1 MGGYNEQQAHSAKG
15 GATRLSLLG
24 ELAVILSTVKGLVGL
39 DLDVASLLL
48 RCRDFLNMSV
58 PFLLVTEAVLGQMAH
73 DTTALLSTRKWPIHS
88 ANCQGV
94 LRERESVRKMSVLDL
109 SPICTDFNSQKTG
122 THILGGVHVPE
133 LVVLAVLHGHQNG
146 AMLQLLGSLSSLA
159 HRLKYWRGFNFRV
172 T

>member
-109 SPICTDFNSQKTG
+109 YPLSAQ
-122 THILGGVHVPE
+122 ILIVRKQALTF
-133 LVVLAVLHGHQNG
+133 LVAYTFQN
-146 AMLQLLGSLSSLA
+146 LLSSLFSMA
-159 HRLKYWRGFNFRV
+159 IRMVPCSSCSAVSLPLLIV
-172 T
+172 

>member
-1 MGGYNEQQAHSAKG
+1 MGRALWAATTSSRPTALR

-73 DTTALLSTRKWPIHS
+73 DTTAFLSTRKWPIHS

-122 THILGGVHVPE
+122 THILV
-133 LVVLAVLHGHQNG
+133 AYTFQN
-146 AMLQLLGSLSSLA
+146 LLSSLFSMA
-159 HRLKYWRGFNFRV
+159 IRMVPCSSCSAVSLPLLIV
-172 T
+172 